1 MNLDEATE
9 LGALLFTQAEIH
21 TIMNATPSTLPMAIL
36 KGQLMTQAEI
46 RRVTIAQAK
55 AGSGEAQKLVEK
67 WLLRLKIAQ
76 NE

>member
-9 LGALLFTQAEIH
+9 LGALIFTQAEIH
-21 TIMNATPSTLPMAIL
+21 IIMNANPSTLPMAIL